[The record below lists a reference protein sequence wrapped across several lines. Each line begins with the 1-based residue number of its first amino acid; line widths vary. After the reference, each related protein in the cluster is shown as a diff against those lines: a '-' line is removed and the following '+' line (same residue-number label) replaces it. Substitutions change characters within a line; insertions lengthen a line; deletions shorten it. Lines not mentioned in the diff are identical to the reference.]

1 MTRSTLDRRAAQKAE
16 RRSALVAAARELI
29 EERGGPFF
37 GVDEL
42 AARADVSRRTVFNH
56 FPSLDDLF
64 LTVCED
70 ALAVVV
76 DDFLAR
82 IARTPLGDGSR
93 SAMFD
98 EIAAAMHDADL
109 PAAIAT
115 ILRIL
120 GGASSANDRKAPLTD
135 AAFSRTSERLL
146 AEVLRRH
153 PTADALE
160 AELLVESLMSGV
172 VVIARHWVERTD
184 GRLDDDARAD
194 WEDLLTRLLD
204 SVRNGYLP
212 ATTP

>member
-16 RRSALVAAARELI
+16 RRSTIVDAARDLI
-29 EERGGPFF
+29 EERGGPTF

-82 IARTPLGDGSR
+82 IARTPLGDGGR

-120 GGASSANDRKAPLTD
+120 GGPSPADERKAPLTD
-135 AAFSRTSERLL
+135 AAFSRVTERLL

-153 PTADALE
+153 PAADVLE
-160 AELLVESLMSGV
+160 AELLVESLMGGI
-172 VVIARHWVERTD
+172 VVISRHWVERTG
-184 GRLDDDARAD
+184 GRLDAAARAT
-194 WEDLLTRLLD
+194 WQDLLARLIAN
-204 SVRNGYLP
+204 VRNGYLP
-212 ATTP
+212 AAP